1 MRYIRIFL
9 PWVILLGVAYLGF
22 RYIWPLF
29 LPAEAEMDV
38 QTTVVRRGDLRRA
51 VLADGTLK
59 PAVLVEVKSK
69 ASGVVE
75 LISAEPG
82 DEVMTGSVLV
92 ELDKEQILA
101 RQRQAEAGLLS
112 AQASLTKIKRSLS
125 PQQKASA
132 EASVRQAEISFEQAE
147 DQYGR
152 ILEIHA
158 KGYATDEELEN
169 AKAQLDSAR
178 ISFENAK
185 EQLELDLIGGEEED
199 IAVAEANVA
208 IRQAELD
215 DVNEELANTTVRAPI
230 DGTVLSR
237 PVELGTAVKSGTSG
251 LGDGTVVAAIGDLS
265 TLYVQAQ
272 IDETEL
278 GRVSLGMHCRVT
290 FDAFT
295 GQVWQGE
302 LKKIYPQGEG
312 GEGGTRFPVDIEL
325 DLQPIADADVEPV
338 ASGTRN
344 SGGPRGG
351 RGHGESSGSPREG
364 APPGERAPELRP
376 GMTASVELV
385 MEDHPDVV
393 ILTAQF
399 IQYDEERNPYCEV
412 LPDPEDQD
420 QRERRELELGFT
432 DGMRFEVV
440 KGVEDGETVIFE
452 RPVIEE

>member
-1 MRYIRIFL
+1 MRYVRVVL
-9 PWVILLGVAYLGF
+9 PWVVLLALAYFGF

-29 LPAEAEMDV
+29 LQEAAEMDV
-38 QTTVVRRGDLRRA
+38 QTTMVRRGDLRRA
-51 VLADGTLK
+51 VLADGMLK

-82 DEVMTGSVLV
+82 DEVTVGGVLV

-101 RQRQAEAGLLS
+101 RQRQAKAGLLS
-112 AQASLTKIKRSLS
+112 AQASLSKIRRSLS
-125 PQQKASA
+125 PQQRVSA
-132 EASVRQAEISFEQAE
+132 EASVRQAEIACEQAE
-147 DQYGR
+147 AQYAR
-152 ILEIHA
+152 VAELHA
-158 KGYATDEELEN
+158 KGYATDEELQD
-169 AKAQLDSAR
+169 AQAALNSAR
-178 ISFENAK
+178 VSRDNARTK
-185 EQLELDLIGGEEED
+185 LKLDLEGGEEED

-237 PVELGTAVKSGTSG
+237 PVELGSAVKSGTSG
-251 LGDGTVVAAIGDLS
+251 LGDGTVVATIGDLS
-265 TLYVQAQ
+265 TLYVHAQ

-278 GRVSLGMHCRVT
+278 GRVHLGMQCRVT

-302 LKKIYPQGEG
+302 LKKVYPQGEG
-312 GEGGTRFPVDIEL
+312 GEAGTRFPVDIEL
-325 DLQPIADADVEPV
+325 DLQPVADT
-338 ASGTRN
+338 SGSR
-344 SGGPRGG
+344 SGGRRNPGSS
-351 RGHGESSGSPREG
+351 HGEKAQDKAASPPREG
-364 APPGERAPELRP
+364 ESPEEPAPELRP

-420 QRERRELELGFT
+420 KRERRELELGFT
-432 DGMRFEVV
+432 DGMRFEIVG
-440 KGVEDGETVIFE
+440 GVEEGETVIFE
-452 RPVIEE
+452 RPVIED